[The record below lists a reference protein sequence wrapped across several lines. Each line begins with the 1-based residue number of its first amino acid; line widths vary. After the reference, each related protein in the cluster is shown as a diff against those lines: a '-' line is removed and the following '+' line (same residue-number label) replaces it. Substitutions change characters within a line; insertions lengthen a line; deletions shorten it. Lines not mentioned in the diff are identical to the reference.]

1 MLAYQ
6 VKHLGDFGDLEPPN
20 MEPANISRLP
30 SSASHFSLDTDNLFG
45 PPADIDRSKD
55 GIVPTTKI
63 VRDSVHG
70 EFFDVSWNEDETV
83 DEEAHPKNGLRFG
96 ILDLASK
103 DKIQHPFEEFAFDVE
118 GSESSLSADEDNIFG
133 ATSKSAEKADAA
145 KVAVDHKEIDDF
157 HAAVGL
163 DDLEDESKVQAPLL
177 DFTL

>member
-6 VKHLGDFGDLEPPN
+6 VKHLGDFGELESPK

-30 SSASHFSLDTDNLFG
+30 SSTSHFPLDAADLFG
-45 PPADIDRSKD
+45 PPADVDRSKD

-63 VRDSVHG
+63 VRDCVHG
-70 EFFDVSWNEDETV
+70 DFFAISWNEDETE
-83 DEEAHPKNGLRFG
+83 DEKAHPKNGRRFG

-133 ATSKSAEKADAA
+133 ATSAEKVDAA